1 MPEELRQTNTN
12 TAIRNAE
19 EATIAANTAAGL
31 ANNAATAANTA
42 AGDANNAAE
51 AANTA
56 AGLANEA
63 KGWTP
68 STVFEEYNGK
78 LIKKLVGYIGG
89 TGAEPT
95 DNVGQYYTENGF
107 TNNKD
112 LAVNFKGSSV
122 EAMIQTRD
130 SYNQLPEPRNPN
142 TLYFISNQA

>member
-1 MPEELRQTNTN
+1 VQAEIVREQQEQARQTNT
-12 TAIRNAE
+12 AIAIEN
-19 EATIAANTAAGL
+19 
-31 ANNAATAANTA
+31 ANN
-42 AGDANNAAE
+42 
-51 AANTA
+51 
-56 AGLANEA
+56 A